1 MDAASNLSANLTT
14 DQRPTDPQTLICFH
28 IYYVPV
34 STAMRFKTFSFF
46 NVDTIPR
53 DIALKSVINYFMFH
67 SLLSSTFSWIN
78 NTHYM
83 LYISAIKIV
92 LLFGFPTWKSNPEW
106 TLVLLVCK
114 VMCVINLELDR
125 VVEEG
130 GKVEQILKDTLLS
143 IPSPSPSVKIKIMGV
158 KVCLRCKGKTFL
170 GVINKLF
177 VFKSLLTMPSNVL
190 LLHLKHTLPPIIW
203 IFTEG
208 DGIESMLPFKV
219 FSTLNRLFC
228 IFQGDNFSVL

>member
-1 MDAASNLSANLTT
+1 MALVLKNCFNGCGFK
-14 DQRPTDPQTLICFH
+14 PQCKFNHGSTPNGSTKFNFFHFH

-34 STAMRFKTFSFF
+34 STAMIFKTFSFF

-106 TLVLLVCK
+106 TLVLVVCK
-114 VMCVINLELDR
+114 VMCVIGNSDR

-158 KVCLRCKGKTFL
+158 KVCLRCKGKTF
-170 GVINKLF
+170 
-177 VFKSLLTMPSNVL
+177 
-190 LLHLKHTLPPIIW
+190 
-203 IFTEG
+203 
-208 DGIESMLPFKV
+208 
-219 FSTLNRLFC
+219 
-228 IFQGDNFSVL
+228 